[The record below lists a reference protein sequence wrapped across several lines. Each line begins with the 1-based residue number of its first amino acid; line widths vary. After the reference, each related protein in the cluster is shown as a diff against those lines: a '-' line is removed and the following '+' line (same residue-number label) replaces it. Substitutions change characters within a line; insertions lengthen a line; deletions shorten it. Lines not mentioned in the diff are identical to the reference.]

1 MDRFTEES
9 AADLE
14 RNFRLSRQAE
24 PKPFFA
30 IAEPCERCGR
40 PLDGAEC
47 PCGDDIETPAEPR
60 CPVEYELIL
69 QAEAVAKLNYQVK
82 LHRLTCPVCQRTRKE
97 ARREPGRTTWEKAA

>member
-47 PCGDDIETPAEPR
+47 PCEDDADTPTEPR
-60 CPVEYELIL
+60 CPVEYGLIL
-69 QAEAVAKLNYQVK
+69 QAQGVAKLNYQVK
-82 LHRLTCPVCQRTRKE
+82 LHRLTCPVCQRARKE
-97 ARREPGRTTWEKAA
+97 TGRELHPAAWEEAA